1 MKLATWLFPC
11 DLSFPFPTGDPSAF
25 SCHQKKEG
33 QGVWMVGS
41 RHVAPALSILL
52 YVERGQF
59 LDLMSQVSEDK
70 AFLQSL

>member
-1 MKLATWLFPC
+1 
-11 DLSFPFPTGDPSAF
+11 
-25 SCHQKKEG
+25 
-33 QGVWMVGS
+33 MVGS